1 LIDLKIEKAQR
12 MYPWAVFLVVLDVS
26 VVAPALACAGTGT
39 GVSDFAS
46 DVALVDGLE
55 LDREKLLLRHD

>member
-1 LIDLKIEKAQR
+1 